1 MSERGSGGARLEAF
15 PCGKTPRRRGDTMP
29 DIDGE
34 PQVLLARAVELT
46 KAGRQARDEAD
57 AALAARDEA
66 LARAHA
72 AGVTMYRLSQETGL
86 SKSAIRAAVIRGR
99 NA

>member
-1 MSERGSGGARLEAF
+1 MA
-15 PCGKTPRRRGDTMP
+15 
-29 DIDGE
+29 DITVE
-34 PQVLLARAVELT
+34 VRALLVRAVELT
-46 KAGRQARDEAD
+46 KKEREAREVAD
-57 AALAARDEA
+57 AVLVTRDALAKACD
-66 LARAHA
+66 

>member
-1 MSERGSGGARLEAF
+1 MA
-15 PCGKTPRRRGDTMP
+15 
-29 DIDGE
+29 DITVE
-34 PQVLLARAVELT
+34 VRALLVRAVELT
-46 KAGRQARDEAD
+46 KREREAREMAD
-57 AALAARDEA
+57 TVLATRDDALAKACD
-66 LARAHA
+66 